1 MHAVRAVRYFRGSIR
16 TMTWLDRAVVLS
28 LALLLAL
35 QLMLSGQHKDDA
47 AGYGDN
53 CPSCVFAHHLPSGLP
68 DVNPVPLPVQAGH
81 SYRLPQAVVYRA
93 PSLVSFLIP
102 ESQAPPRA

>member
-1 MHAVRAVRYFRGSIR
+1 MQSLRYIRGSIR
-16 TMTWLDRAVVLS
+16 TMTWLDRFVVLS
-28 LALLLAL
+28 VALLLSL
-35 QLMLSGQHKDDA
+35 QLMVSGQHKDDL

-68 DVNPVPLPVQAGH
+68 DVEPVVRVGVATLRYQIAD
-81 SYRLPQAVVYRA
+81 AVLYRA
-93 PSLVSFLIP
+93 PSFVSFLIP

>member
-1 MHAVRAVRYFRGSIR
+1 MRYLRGSLHN
-16 TMTWLDRAVVLS
+16 TTWLDRAVVLS
-28 LALLLAL
+28 VALLLAL
-35 QLMLSGQHKDDA
+35 QLMFSGQHKDDL

-68 DVNPVPLPVQAGH
+68 DVEPVVRVRAATFRYQIAD
-81 SYRLPQAVVYRA
+81 AVFYRA
-93 PSLVSFLIP
+93 PSRVSFLIP

>member
-1 MHAVRAVRYFRGSIR
+1 MHSLRYLRPLR
-16 TMTWLDRAVVLS
+16 TLTWLDRAIVLS
-28 LALLLAL
+28 VALLLSL
-35 QLMLSGQHKDDA
+35 QLMVSGQHKDDL

-68 DVNPVPLPVQAGH
+68 DVEPVVRVSAATLRYQIADIVFHG
-81 SYRLPQAVVYRA
+81 A
-93 PSLVSFLIP
+93 PSRVSFLIP